1 MSKFYRNRKGFF
13 ATLSEGGGLWV
24 AVVATALTVLC
35 LIVILSAP
43 AEEKEVSLL
52 LPSDTGTQSS
62 GLSASDAATDSVTDL
77 PSSDLSD
84 EETSTDVTVED
95 LPMILPVSGEM
106 GSGFSLTVPVF
117 SPTMNDW
124 RVHQGIDILTNG
136 AVDVFAAADG
146 VVDQIYTDEMLGR
159 TVEIL
164 HADGT
169 LSLYQSLS
177 EEVDVMIGQEV
188 LQGDR
193 IGKTGLTADCES
205 LEAYHLH
212 FALIRSGVF
221 LDPGERITP

>member
-35 LIVILSAP
+35 LIVILSSP
-43 AEEKEVSLL
+43 GGEDSEVL
-52 LPSDTGTQSS
+52 LPLPTDTGTVSS
-62 GLSASDAATDSVTDL
+62 VVSVTDPVTDVPTDL
-77 PSSDLSD
+77 SSSDDL
-84 EETSTDVTVED
+84 STDVAVED
-95 LPMILPVSGEM
+95 VAMILPVSGEM

-117 SPTMNDW
+117 SQTMNDW

-205 LEAYHLH
+205 LEGYHLH
-212 FALIRSGVF
+212 FALIRSGVY
-221 LDPGERITP
+221 LDPGDRINP